1 MTPVFGH
8 GQLRLYLL
16 SLLDEAPRH
25 GYELIRAL
33 EDRFN
38 GMYTPSAGTI
48 YPRLAR
54 LEEEGL
60 VERQESGRKAVYR
73 ITEAGRAEVRARA
86 EELRDLDDDLTAS
99 AQRLASQV
107 REQVRA
113 ASRDLRGELAAAAKA
128 AKAAS
133 RTATSQAGQ
142 PWDVGPQRG
151 DVGAARRAEATL
163 ERFRHTVI
171 RELHARGIADERL
184 TDLEHLLRET
194 ETRVRSLLG

>member
-60 VERQESGRKAVYR
+60 VEREDSGRKAVYR

-99 AQRLASQV
+99 VQRLASEV

-133 RTATSQAGQ
+133 RTATSQAGK
-142 PWDVGPQRG
+142 PWDAGPQRG
-151 DVGAARRAEATL
+151 DIGAARRAEATL
-163 ERFRHTVI
+163 DQFRLSML
-171 RELHARGIADERL
+171 RELHAKGIAQHRVAE
-184 TDLEHLLRET
+184 LENVLRET
-194 ETRVRSLLG
+194 EARLRSLLG

>member
-38 GMYTPSAGTI
+38 GMYSPSAGTI

-60 VERQESGRKAVYR
+60 VEREDSGRKAVYR
-73 ITEAGRAEVRARA
+73 ITDAGRAEVRDRA
-86 EELRDLDDDLTAS
+86 AELRDLDDDLTAS
-99 AQRLASQV
+99 VQRLASQV
-107 REQVRA
+107 REQVHA

-128 AKAAS
+128 ARAAS
-133 RTATSQAGQ
+133 RTVTAPTG
-142 PWDVGPQRG
+142 WDVGPQHG
-151 DVGAARRAEATL
+151 DVGAAGRAEAAL
-163 ERFRHTVI
+163 ERFRHSAL
-171 RELHARGIADERL
+171 RELRAKGIADERVPE
-184 TDLEHLLRET
+184 LERLLRET
-194 ETRVRSLLG
+194 EARVRSLLG

>member
-25 GYELIRAL
+25 GYEIIRAL

-60 VERQESGRKAVYR
+60 VEREDSGRKAVYR

-99 AQRLASQV
+99 VQRLASQV

-128 AKAAS
+128 ARAAS
-133 RTATSQAGQ
+133 RTATSQAGRQ
-142 PWDVGPQRG
+142 WDAGPQRG
-151 DVGAARRAEATL
+151 DVGAASRAEATL
-163 ERFRHTVI
+163 DQFRMSVL
-171 RELHARGIADERL
+171 RELRSHGIAEERV
-184 TDLEHLLRET
+184 TELEHILRET
-194 ETRVRSLLG
+194 EARVRSLLG

>member
-60 VERQESGRKAVYR
+60 VEREDSGRKAVYR

-99 AQRLASQV
+99 VQRLASQV

-113 ASRDLRGELAAAAKA
+113 ASQDLRGELAAAARA

-142 PWDVGPQRG
+142 HWDAGPQRG
-151 DVGAARRAEATL
+151 DIGAARRAEAML
-163 ERFRHTVI
+163 ERFRQAVV
-171 RELHARGIADERL
+171 RELHARGIAEPRVAE
-184 TDLEHLLRET
+184 LEHLLREA
-194 ETRVRSLLG
+194 EARVRSLLG

>member
-1 MTPVFGH
+1 VFAH
-8 GQLRLYLL
+8 GQLRLDLL
-16 SLLDEAPRH
+16 ALLDEGPRH
-25 GYELIRAL
+25 GYEIIRAL

-60 VERQESGRKAVYR
+60 VEREDSGRKAVYR

-99 AQRLASQV
+99 VQRLASQV

-128 AKAAS
+128 
-133 RTATSQAGQ
+133 
-142 PWDVGPQRG
+142 
-151 DVGAARRAEATL
+151 
-163 ERFRHTVI
+163 
-171 RELHARGIADERL
+171 
-184 TDLEHLLRET
+184 
-194 ETRVRSLLG
+194 